1 MAKFKISIDEKV
13 TFQHEMIVEA
23 KSANELEEVLDQI
36 EREAIHQDEVDSI
49 LEANG
54 IKVLEFTED
63 GSGNVE
69 IEIPDMEEV

>member
-23 KSANELEEVLDQI
+23 KTENELDEVLDQI
-36 EREAIHQDEVDSI
+36 ESEAIHRDEVDFI
-49 LEANG
+49 LEENG

-63 GSGNVE
+63 GSGSVE
-69 IEIPDMEEV
+69 IEIPDMEEI

>member
-36 EREAIHQDEVDSI
+36 EREARHRDDVDSI

-63 GSGNVE
+63 GSGDVE